1 MPTWA
6 ACAAHALEPLEVGG
20 PITPQSNQSRPVKS
34 STPVREGWVYKAPPT
49 VARFM
54 RSDSFGRLLCG
65 PVGSGKTTGCLVEL
79 ARRTGQQAPA
89 KDGRRYSR
97 WVIARQTL
105 KDAKSTVLKDA
116 RGWFGSMADW
126 RVSDSTLLLD
136 YGDVFSEWIFVP
148 LDDPQDVKRL
158 LSTQLTGAY
167 INECVETDLSL
178 MSDIAGRCGRYPNGE
193 FGACTWKGMFADTNM
208 PIAHSPWAEFIQN
221 PPADWEVFRQPG
233 GRSPVAENLNH
244 LDQTAET
251 IELPEDDPRRVVQG
265 RKYYERLVRL
275 GTPDYIK
282 RYVDAEFGRDLS
294 GVGVFSDT
302 FNMAFHVVESL
313 EPVHGRLLLV
323 GQDFGRNPWSLITQM
338 DHKGRLMILEEVGG
352 KTGLEQHIKTNL
364 IPVLTSERYRG
375 RPVTV
380 VGDPSGAALDSL
392 FEVNAFQLLRSLG
405 LPAEPAPTNDI
416 SPRLRAVES
425 FLMRQVDG
433 KGAMLIDGSRC
444 PTLVQAMDGAYKFAR
459 KDDASG
465 GWRDK
470 GDENTPE
477 KLHPWSDVSDS
488 LQYVCLVAGS
498 LGAYAYVLGRTMRR
512 MRPRAARPAP
522 SSLAWT

>member
-1 MPTWA
+1 MR
-6 ACAAHALEPLEVGG
+6 
-20 PITPQSNQSRPVKS
+20 IY
-34 STPVREGWVYKAPPT
+34 TPVREGWTYRAPPT
-49 VARFM
+49 ISSFM

-89 KDGRRYSR
+89 SDGRRYTR

-158 LSTQLTGAY
+158 LSTQLTGVY
-167 INECVETDLSL
+167 INECVETDISL
-178 MSDIAGRCGRYPNGE
+178 MSDIAGRCGRFPNE
-193 FGACTWKGMFADTNM
+193 EYGACTWKGMFADTNM
-208 PIAHSPWAEFIQN
+208 PVAHTPWADFILN
-221 PPADWEVFRQPG
+221 PPSDWEVFRQPG
-233 GRSPVAENLNH
+233 GRSPDAENLNH
-244 LDQTAET
+244 LEQTADT
-251 IELPEDDPRRVVQG
+251 LLLPEDDPQRTLQG
-265 RKYYERLVRL
+265 RKYYERLCRL
-275 GTPDYIK
+275 GTPDYVK

-294 GVGVFSDT
+294 GVGVFHDT
-302 FNMAFHVVESL
+302 FRRDFHIAPNL
-313 EPVHGRLLLV
+313 EPVHGRLLLI

-338 DHKGRLMILEEVGG
+338 DHKGRLMVLEEVKGT
-352 KTGLEQHIKTNL
+352 TGLEQHVKQNL
-364 IPVLTSERYRG
+364 IPTLTEARYRG
-375 RPVTV
+375 LPVAV
-380 VGDPSGAALDSL
+380 VGDPSGRALDSL
-392 FEVNAFQLLRSLG
+392 FEINAFRLLQSLG

-416 SPRLRAVES
+416 EPRLRGVES

-433 KGAMLIDGSRC
+433 RGALLIDEQRC

-459 KDDASG
+459 KDDPSG
-465 GWRDK
+465 GWRDV
-470 GDENTPE
+470 GSSYTTESPPE
-477 KLHPWSDVSDS
+477 KLHPWSDVADC

-498 LGAYAYVLGRTMRR
+498 LGAYAYVLGRTIRTF
-512 MRPRAARPAP
+512 RPKAIRPKV

>member
-1 MPTWA
+1 M
-6 ACAAHALEPLEVGG
+6 
-20 PITPQSNQSRPVKS
+20 KS

-54 RSDSFGRLLCG
+54 MSDSFGRLLCG
-65 PVGSGKTTGCLVEL
+65 PVGSGKTTACLVEL

-116 RGWFGSMADW
+116 RGWFGAMADW

-158 LSTQLTGAY
+158 LSTQLTGVY

-178 MSDIAGRCGRYPNGE
+178 MSDIAGRCGRFPNEE

-208 PIAHSPWAEFIQN
+208 PIVHSPWADFIQN
-221 PPADWEVFRQPG
+221 PPPDWEVYRQPG
-233 GRSPVAENLNH
+233 GRDPLAENLNH
-244 LDQTAET
+244 LEQTADT
-251 IELPEDDPRRVVQG
+251 LLLPEDDPQRVVQG

-275 GTPDYIK
+275 GTPDYVK

-294 GVGVFSDT
+294 GVSVFADT
-302 FNMAFHVVESL
+302 FNLDFHVADTL

-352 KTGLEQHIKTNL
+352 YHRGNTAGLEQHVKQNL
-364 IPVLTSERYRG
+364 IPTLTSERYRG
-375 RPVTV
+375 LPVTV
-380 VGDPSGAALDSL
+380 VGDPSGRAMDSL
-392 FEVNAFQLLRSLG
+392 FEMNCFNLLKSLG

-416 SPRLRAVES
+416 APRLRAVES
-425 FLMRQVDG
+425 FLMRQVEG
-433 KGAMLIDGSRC
+433 TGALLIDRNRC

-465 GWRDK
+465 GWRDV
-470 GDENTPE
+470 GNEAQPE
-477 KLHPWSDVSDS
+477 KLHPWSDVADC

-498 LGAYAYVLGRTMRR
+498 LGAYAYVLGRTVRT
-512 MRPRAARPAP
+512 MRPRRTRPAV

>member
-1 MPTWA
+1 MR
-6 ACAAHALEPLEVGG
+6 
-20 PITPQSNQSRPVKS
+20 SN
-34 STPVREGWVYKAPPT
+34 TPVREGWVYKAPPT
-49 VARFM
+49 ISRFM

-136 YGDVFSEWIFVP
+136 YGDILSEWIFVP

-158 LSTQLTGAY
+158 LSTQLTGVY
-167 INECVETDLSL
+167 INECVETDISL
-178 MSDIAGRCGRYPNGE
+178 MSDIAGRCGRFPNGD

-208 PIAHSPWAEFIQN
+208 PVAHTPWADFILN
-221 PPADWEVFRQPG
+221 PPSDWEVYRQPG
-233 GRSPVAENLNH
+233 GRSPDAENLNH
-244 LDQTAET
+244 LEQTEAT
-251 IELPEDDPRRVVQG
+251 LNLPEDDPVRAAQG
-265 RKYYERLVRL
+265 RRYYERLVRI
-275 GTPDYIK
+275 GTPDYVK
-282 RYVDAEFGRDLS
+282 RYVDADFGRDLS

-302 FNMAFHVVESL
+302 FRRDFHVADHL

-338 DHKGRLMILEEVGG
+338 DHKGRLLVLEEVAG
-352 KTGLEQHIKTNL
+352 KCGLEQHVKQNL
-364 IPVLTSERYRG
+364 IPVLTNERYRG
-375 RPVTV
+375 LPVTL
-380 VGDPSGAALDSL
+380 VGDPSGIALDSL
-392 FEVNAFQLLRSLG
+392 FEINAFRLLQSLG

-416 SPRLRAVES
+416 DPRLRGVES
-425 FLMRQVDG
+425 FLVRQVDG
-433 KGAMLIDGSRC
+433 KGALLIDQSRC
-444 PTLVQAMDGAYKFAR
+444 PVLVQAMDGAYKFAR
-459 KDDASG
+459 KDDPSG
-465 GWRDK
+465 GWRDVGSSSYK
-470 GDENTPE
+470 TEAPPE

-498 LGAYAYVLGRTMRR
+498 LGAYAYVLGRTVRR
-512 MRPRAARPAP
+512 LQPRPKRPP
-522 SSLAWT
+522 VSSLAWT